1 MDYIWG
7 LIQTLILLG
16 AGWFAYIKMVTTL
29 VTHTARTPRTPR
41 TADPT
46 PPNPNPWR
54 PWEQGVNAEVR
65 VEPRRQAEQ
74 EEFPGEEFI
83 VDIDEID
90 IDEEDAFLAEA
101 IRGITYESG
110 YAQGVVETAR
120 YIQHYGGLDVAPPPV
135 AYRDLPP
142 IPQNNNNINNNNMD
156 YVPLPEVMHFGRWAR
171 RVEREGDYE
180 QL

>member
-65 VEPRRQAEQ
+65 AEPRRQVER

-90 IDEEDAFLAEA
+90 I
-101 IRGITYESG
+101 
-110 YAQGVVETAR
+110 
-120 YIQHYGGLDVAPPPV
+120 
-135 AYRDLPP
+135 
-142 IPQNNNNINNNNMD
+142 
-156 YVPLPEVMHFGRWAR
+156 
-171 RVEREGDYE
+171 
-180 QL
+180 